1 MGLSLMRKE
10 TVNKTKSKSLRM
22 VMSATGCGWGGG
34 QERGM
39 ERLVG
44 KPGGGDT
51 GQTWIKGGSR
61 APRSG
66 EDRVRQGNSKCKG
79 PGVSTSLTRLRH
91 RLFSLVVR
99 VQGVWGS
106 R

>member
-1 MGLSLMRKE
+1 MRKE

-79 PGVSTSLTRLRH
+79 PGVRAFSGSPSPFVGLLPCM
-91 RLFSLVVR
+91 LFSLKYHP
-99 VQGVWGS
+99 
-106 R
+106 